1 MARLCVMWRR
11 VMCGG
16 AAVRDGDAQPRCTRG
31 FADVHDDTFEV
42 ARGARTFFF
51 PCTPSLLFAMP
62 RRPNILVFLIDDL
75 DLERIP
81 FYSRLDA
88 GAAAQ
93 KSSQAE
99 GYSCKHG
106 SANCTYA
113 APSIEAIGAAGVR
126 FLGAHVPISVCTPS
140 RYAILTGRLPS
151 SSPFYLGHAPSA
163 HIDEL
168 GSGQRLPGR
177 RLASS
182 LVWAHAGGRRPRRRR
197 SDRTVPSPSKR

>member
-1 MARLCVMWRR
+1 
-11 VMCGG
+11 
-16 AAVRDGDAQPRCTRG
+16 
-31 FADVHDDTFEV
+31 
-42 ARGARTFFF
+42 
-51 PCTPSLLFAMP
+51 MP

-126 FLGAHVPISVCTPS
+126 LLGAHVPISVCTPS

-168 GSGQRLPGR
+168 GSALLLRELAQVEGLESFLLLLENFLLLLELLDFGELALLVVLPLEPAVGCQDLQRDAGKGAAVPL
-177 RLASS
+177 
-182 LVWAHAGGRRPRRRR
+182 LVPAVGDEGERQGA
-197 SDRTVPSPSKR
+197 V

>member
-1 MARLCVMWRR
+1 
-11 VMCGG
+11 
-16 AAVRDGDAQPRCTRG
+16 
-31 FADVHDDTFEV
+31 
-42 ARGARTFFF
+42 
-51 PCTPSLLFAMP
+51 MP

-113 APSIEAIGAAGVR
+113 ASFLLLLENFLLLLELLDLGELALLVVLPLEPAVGCNDLQRAAGKGAAVPLLLVPAVGDEGERQGAVR
-126 FLGAHVPISVCTPS
+126 DALRVVRNESHVCCAGA
-140 RYAILTGRLPS
+140 R
-151 SSPFYLGHAPSA
+151 
-163 HIDEL
+163 
-168 GSGQRLPGR
+168 
-177 RLASS
+177 
-182 LVWAHAGGRRPRRRR
+182 
-197 SDRTVPSPSKR
+197 

>member
-1 MARLCVMWRR
+1 
-11 VMCGG
+11 
-16 AAVRDGDAQPRCTRG
+16 
-31 FADVHDDTFEV
+31 
-42 ARGARTFFF
+42 
-51 PCTPSLLFAMP
+51 MP

-88 GAAAQ
+88 GASAQ

-168 GSGQRLPGR
+168 GSVDVGWRVDLGDG
-177 RLASS
+177 A
-182 LVWAHAGGRRPRRRR
+182 GRRPREL
-197 SDRTVPSPSKR
+197 PSPSRELPSPS

>member
-1 MARLCVMWRR
+1 
-11 VMCGG
+11 
-16 AAVRDGDAQPRCTRG
+16 
-31 FADVHDDTFEV
+31 
-42 ARGARTFFF
+42 
-51 PCTPSLLFAMP
+51 MP
-62 RRPNILVFLIDDL
+62 RRPNVLVFLIDDL

-151 SSPFYLGHAPSA
+151 SSPFYLGRAPSA

-168 GSGQRLPGR
+168 GATKTSFRSSNR
-177 RLASS
+177 RCCSAS
-182 LVWAHAGGRRPRRRR
+182 WRR
-197 SDRTVPSPSKR
+197 